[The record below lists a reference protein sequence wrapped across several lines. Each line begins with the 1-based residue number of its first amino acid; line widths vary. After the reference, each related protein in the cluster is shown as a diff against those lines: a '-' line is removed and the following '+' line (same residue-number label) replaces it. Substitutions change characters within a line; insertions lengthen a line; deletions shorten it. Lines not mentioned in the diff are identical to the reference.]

1 MEKKIRKTEGGRGRK
16 HRLVKSFFILCTTGA
31 AAALFLCGW
40 TVSCERYAHVSPS
53 YAKQDISHI
62 LEKEALDQED
72 YRILYLQTGL
82 GHMSVDKLLA
92 QGRKEEIYGIQN
104 LFFQSVHVEC
114 EPNTVIS
121 REEYLVDEK
130 GAKTT
135 GMHIVDVEDGDI
147 LITFCS
153 HTLGWRNGHAA
164 LVTDARNRLVL
175 EAQVLGSPSVIT
187 SLDRWESYPSFMVLR
202 LTQAD
207 LRTRREVAAYA
218 RQELTGVPYRL
229 EAGIRDAW
237 RSRNKKDEAIEN
249 AALTGTHC
257 SHLVWYAYR
266 HFGYDLDSD
275 KGLIVTPEDIAG
287 CENLEVVQSYGIQNS
302 D

>member
-1 MEKKIRKTEGGRGRK
+1 MEKKTRKTVGRKCRK
-16 HRLVKSFFILCTTGA
+16 HRLVTVVFTVCAIFA
-31 AAALFLCGW
+31 AIALFLYGW
-40 TVSCERYAHVSPS
+40 TASCEKYAHVSPS
-53 YAKQDISHI
+53 YGKQDISRN
-62 LEKEALDQED
+62 LQKEVLDQED
-72 YRILYLQTGL
+72 YRLLYLQTGL
-82 GHMSVDKLLA
+82 GHMTVDKLLS
-92 QGRKEEIYGIQN
+92 QGREQEIYGIQN

-121 REEYLVDEK
+121 REEYLVDEE
-130 GAKTT
+130 GGKTT

-164 LVTDARNRLVL
+164 LVTDAENRLVL

-187 SLDRWESYPSFMVLR
+187 SLNRWESYPSFMILR
-202 LTQAD
+202 LTEAD
-207 LRTRREVAAYA
+207 SRTRSMIAAYA
-218 RQELTGVPYRL
+218 QKELTGVPYRL
-229 EAGIRDAW
+229 EAGIKDAW
-237 RSRNKKDEAIEN
+237 LFRSKKKEPAEN
-249 AALTGTHC
+249 AVLTGTHC

-275 KGLIVTPEDIAG
+275 GGLVVTPRDIAD
-287 CENLEVVQSYGIQNS
+287 CDSLEVVQIYGIQNS